1 MSTKKFFICRH
12 CGNIIAKVEDSGVS
26 VVCCGDEMEEII
38 PNIIDASVEKHL
50 PVVKVEG
57 QKVSVSVGDTP
68 HPMWAE
74 HFIQWVFLETDNGGQ
89 RRILLPGDAPH
100 VDFFIANDDKPIAV
114 FAYCNLHGL
123 WLTEL

>member
-68 HPMWAE
+68 HPMLAE

-100 VDFFIANDDKPIAV
+100 VDFFIDNDDKPIAV